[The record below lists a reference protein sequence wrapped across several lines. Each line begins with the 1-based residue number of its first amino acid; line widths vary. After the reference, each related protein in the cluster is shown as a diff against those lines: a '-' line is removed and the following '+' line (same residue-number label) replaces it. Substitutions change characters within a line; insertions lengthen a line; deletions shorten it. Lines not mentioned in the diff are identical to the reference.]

1 MPFYVCL
8 QGDDL
13 DRRRSKL
20 KTWFRVLDARDY
32 KDISTIE
39 LERPIFDLSIDTK
52 SSLLSVVEGR
62 YLDSDDQDETVCR
75 LYDIGR
81 KKPSEDDSDIEDAH
95 DDSDTLDDD
104 EYDDESDTS
113 ESGESDDS
121 DDDDTDDELGSEYM
135 DSGEEYDRMDESDAS
150 GDGDETEDDQSDVS
164 GLSNREIR
172 FLFEL
177 PEEEYYDVRGQY
189 SSDEEDDDDDEE

>member
-1 MPFYVCL
+1 M
-8 QGDDL
+8 

-32 KDISTIE
+32 KDIATIE
-39 LERPIFDLSIDTK
+39 LERPIFDLAIDTK

-62 YLDSDDQDETVCR
+62 YLDSGSFNQDDAVCR

-81 KKPSEDDSDIEDAH
+81 RKPSEDDSDVEDAH
-95 DDSDTLDDD
+95 DESDTLDDD
-104 EYDDESDTS
+104 EYDDES
-113 ESGESDDS
+113 ESSGGEESDDE
-121 DDDDTDDELGSEYM
+121 DEDDEDDEDEYGTDYL
-135 DSGEEYDRMDESDAS
+135 DSDEEYDEMDEVDAS
-150 GDGDETEDDQSDVS
+150 GEGEDETDDDQNHGSFDGS

-177 PEEEYYDVRGQY
+177 PEDEYYEMHGQY
-189 SSDEEDDDDDEE
+189 SSEEEDDEDDEE